1 MDVLIVDD
9 HRIFRQGFERVLD
22 VIERIQK
29 IRLAENGEE
38 ALLMIEEKVPDLVFM
53 DVQMKVLDGIETTKL
68 AIKNHPELKIIGLS
82 QYVDDTHVIK
92 MYEAGASGYINKY
105 SGIQEIKIAVDVVM
119 DGDKYFDPHIVE
131 KLATYAQK
139 KQAFKKDKIL
149 SDRELQI
156 LELICKGKSDKE
168 IASILFVAVRTIEW
182 HRANILSKT
191 NNKSIAMLINYAINN
206 GLYFP

>member
-9 HRIFRQGFERVLD
+9 HRIFREGFERVLD

-29 IRLAENGEE
+29 IRQAENGEE

-53 DVQMKVLDGIETTKL
+53 DEQMKVLDGIETTKL
-68 AIKNHPELKIIGLS
+68 AIKNHPDLKIIGLS
-82 QYVDDTHVIK
+82 QYDEDSHVIK
-92 MYEAGASGYINKY
+92 MYEAGASGYVNKY
-105 SGIQEIKIAVDVVM
+105 SGFQEIKIAVDVVM
-119 DGDKYFDPHIVE
+119 NGEKYFDSHIVE
-131 KLATYAQK
+131 KIASNVQK

-156 LELICKGKSDKE
+156 MELICKGKSDKE
-168 IASILFVAVRTIEW
+168 IASALYVAVRTIEW
-182 HRANILSKT
+182 HRTNILSKT

>member
-1 MDVLIVDD
+1 
-9 HRIFRQGFERVLD
+9 
-22 VIERIQK
+22 
-29 IRLAENGEE
+29 
-38 ALLMIEEKVPDLVFM
+38 MIEEKVPDLVFM

-68 AIKNHPELKIIGLS
+68 AIKNHPDLKIIGLS
-82 QYVDDTHVIK
+82 QYDDDSHVIK

-119 DGDKYFDPHIVE
+119 DGEKYFDPHIVE
-131 KLATYAQK
+131 KIATYAQK
-139 KQAFKKDKIL
+139 KQAFKNDKIL

-182 HRANILSKT
+182 HRGNLLSKT